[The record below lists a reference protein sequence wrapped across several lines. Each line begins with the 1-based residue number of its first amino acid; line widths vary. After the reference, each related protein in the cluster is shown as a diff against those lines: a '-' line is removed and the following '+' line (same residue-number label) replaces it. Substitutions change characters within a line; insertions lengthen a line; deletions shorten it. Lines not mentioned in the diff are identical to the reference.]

1 MLKNVSEKIIV
12 IVSGPV
18 TRMFISDFINMW
30 HVEKQMSVK
39 RWTHIEIK
47 ILILIK

>member
-30 HVEKQMSVK
+30 HVEKQMSEK
-39 RWTHIEIK
+39 RWIHIEIK